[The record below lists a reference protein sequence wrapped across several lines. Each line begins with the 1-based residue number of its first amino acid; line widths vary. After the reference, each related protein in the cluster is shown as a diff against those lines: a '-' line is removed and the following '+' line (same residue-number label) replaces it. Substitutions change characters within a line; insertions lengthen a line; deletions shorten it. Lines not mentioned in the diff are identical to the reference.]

1 MKNLLAFVALSSAAL
16 LASAGPVVV
25 SGSTQALPSSFTANH
40 SVNLASGGVF
50 DFSLRS
56 ASYGVD
62 DVLLNSV
69 RFSQGNQSILFD
81 AIADASQLLPMG
93 LTTDLVAL
101 DPDDPDF
108 FVTRFTRDYSMTSM
122 ALGAGAW
129 TVSIGG
135 VDSDNKVL
143 SEYTLTMN
151 RSQVPEPAALA
162 LLLAALVP
170 ALGLSKKRRAV

>member
-1 MKNLLAFVALSSAAL
+1 MKNLLAFVTLSSAAL
-16 LASAGPVVV
+16 IASAGPVLV

-40 SVNLASGGVF
+40 SVSLVSGGVF
-50 DFSLRS
+50 NFSLRS

-62 DVLLNSV
+62 DLLLNSV
-69 RFSQGNQSILFD
+69 RFSQGNQSVLFD

-93 LTTDLVAL
+93 LSTDLVAL

-108 FVTRFTRDYSMTSM
+108 LVTRFTRDYSLSSM

-135 VDSDNKVL
+135 FDSDNKVL
-143 SEYTLTMN
+143 SEYRLSMSA
-151 RSQVPEPAALA
+151 SQVPEPAALA

-170 ALGLSKKRRAV
+170 AVAISKKRRAV